1 MGINTRMV
9 LLVSFGLAGLL
20 GAVAGVI
27 VAPITFTYYEIGV
40 MLGLKGFVAAVLG
53 GLGSFPGAIAGGLV
67 LGVTEAM
74 MAGYVSSNYKD
85 AVAFVLILLI
95 LFVMPS
101 GIFGSRSVERV

>member
-1 MGINTRMV
+1 
-9 LLVSFGLAGLL
+9 
-20 GAVAGVI
+20 
-27 VAPITFTYYEIGV
+27 
-40 MLGLKGFVAAVLG
+40 
-53 GLGSFPGAIAGGLV
+53 
-67 LGVTEAM
+67 